1 MWQNYENALQNAVR
15 RKLCV
20 LFGKL
25 QVKPCELLQQNTHSG
40 GKIAKNTFIAYYS
53 IAKRAQF
60 CTTCAPFANVCLQT
74 ASQQR
79 LDKNKLCKISI
90 CQTQNSK
97 AHCTVKRNRNKR
109 AQIPPRGHNT
119 TNAKVLLPW
128 HVYFPMVLLKAFAQS
143 WQNHNHGVGKRK
155 SHPKLDALLFC
166 LRCHKTGN
174 TCCKN

>member
-1 MWQNYENALQNAVR
+1 MQEFALVEQFLARFCGNTSTRVWQNDENALQNAVC
-15 RKLCV
+15 RKLRE

-25 QVKPCELLQQNTHSG
+25 QVKPCKPLQQNHTVV
-40 GKIAKNTFIAYYS
+40 GKIARNKFISYYS

-97 AHCTVKRNRNKR
+97 ARCAVKRNRNKR
-109 AQIPPRGHNT
+109 AQTPPRGGIT
-119 TNAKVLLPW
+119 QQMPRICCRGTCTS
-128 HVYFPMVLLKAFAQS
+128 QS
-143 WQNHNHGVGKRK
+143 
-155 SHPKLDALLFC
+155 FC
-166 LRCHKTGN
+166 
-174 TCCKN
+174 